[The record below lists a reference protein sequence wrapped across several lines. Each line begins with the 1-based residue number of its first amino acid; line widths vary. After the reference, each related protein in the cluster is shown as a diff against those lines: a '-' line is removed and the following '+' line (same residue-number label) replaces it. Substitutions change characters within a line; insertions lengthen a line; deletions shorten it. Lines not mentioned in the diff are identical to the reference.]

1 MIPPAKHCKASS
13 RVLGLQRSVNLTY
26 RLAQIPLQNP
36 LGRSVDISLQ
46 CLLGPRL
53 HLLHEAMVE
62 HVPPS
67 ALLLLIGI
75 GIGGGIRL
83 SGGGG
88 SGGGRGRGHSC
99 FGLQAMAQEACQG
112 RGCARQETHLERD
125 VLSVAD
131 TPSINARRG
140 GGGRMEIRMIRTQQ
154 RVDSIVIHRVIPLQR
169 PP

>member
-1 MIPPAKHCKASS
+1 
-13 RVLGLQRSVNLTY
+13 
-26 RLAQIPLQNP
+26 
-36 LGRSVDISLQ
+36 
-46 CLLGPRL
+46 
-53 HLLHEAMVE
+53 MVE

-67 ALLLLIGI
+67 ALLLLISI
-75 GIGGGIRL
+75 RIRIGGGIVLR
-83 SGGGG
+83 GGGC
-88 SGGGRGRGHSC
+88 GGGRGRGHSC

-131 TPSINARRG
+131 TPSINALRGG